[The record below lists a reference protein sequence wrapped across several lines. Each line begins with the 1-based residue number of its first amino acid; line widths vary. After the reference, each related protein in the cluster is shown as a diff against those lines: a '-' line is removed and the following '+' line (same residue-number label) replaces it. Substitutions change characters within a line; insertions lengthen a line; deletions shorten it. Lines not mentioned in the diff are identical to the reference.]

1 MSIAPLRTTAVV
13 AVVLIAQ
20 TACEMPGVGSG
31 IPDVAGSYTGPVVFQ
46 FSGRDLDV
54 AAIVT
59 LVVKQDGTTLTIG
72 GTLREDRT
80 WSIPEFTGTVS
91 KTGYVAVTD
100 NGISGTFR
108 TARCGSFRSVSIS
121 LTFLADGLVRLAET
135 ASAQFCG
142 AFTVAGTL
150 SK

>member
-1 MSIAPLRTTAVV
+1 MRAAAVAV
-13 AVVLIAQ
+13 VVLIAQ

-31 IPDVAGSYTGPVVFQ
+31 VPDVAGSYTGPVVFE

-59 LVVKQDGTTLTIG
+59 LVVKQDGDTLTIR

-91 KTGYVAVTD
+91 KAGYVSVTD
-100 NGISGTFR
+100 SGISGAFR
-108 TARCGSFRSVSIS
+108 TARCGDFRSVSIS

-135 ASAQFCG
+135 ASSQFCG
-142 AFTVAGTL
+142 AFTVSGTL
-150 SK
+150 S